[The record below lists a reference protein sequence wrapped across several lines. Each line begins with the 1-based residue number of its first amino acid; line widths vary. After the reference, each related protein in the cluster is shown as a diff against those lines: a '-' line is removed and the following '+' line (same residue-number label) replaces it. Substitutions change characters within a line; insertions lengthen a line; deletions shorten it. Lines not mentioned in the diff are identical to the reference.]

1 MKSVAVFAF
10 GAAAMLGISACS
22 SDKKLELPSA
32 ATSNETIP
40 DISVPDISI
49 PDISIPDISI
59 PDISI
64 PDISIPDI
72 SIPEIS
78 IPTDLSFPAN
88 MSDDC
93 KTFYE
98 GIASAMT
105 GGDKKTFDDLATAM
119 DNLKDDVPEELRDDM
134 EVVAEGWN
142 KLADIYAEHD
152 YDFTK
157 AATDPE
163 LQEFFSDTKF
173 TDASSNVS
181 EWLESECGADG

>member
-10 GAAAMLGISACS
+10 GAAALLGISACS

-32 ATSNETIP
+32 ATPDESIP

-49 PDISIPDISI
+49 PDISIPDFSI

-72 SIPEIS
+72 SIP
-78 IPTDLSFPAN
+78 TDFSFPAN

-93 KTFYE
+93 KNFYE

-105 GGDKKTFDDLATAM
+105 GGDKKTFDNLATAM
-119 DNLKDDVPEELRDDM
+119 DNLRDDVPEELRDDM
-134 EVVAEGWN
+134 DVVADAYA
-142 KLADIYAEHD
+142 KLADIYAKHD
-152 YDFTK
+152 YNFAK
-157 AATDPE
+157 AATDPD
-163 LQEFFSDTKF
+163 LQQFFTDTKF
-173 TDASSNVS
+173 SEASNNIT
-181 EWLESECGADG
+181 EWLQSECGADG